1 MIRPIFRFVSNKYFM
16 ALCVFFVLMFFFDRN
31 DIFVQ
36 LERRKELKTLEA
48 QKKFYQSEIDK
59 TQKDLND
66 LQHNTA
72 ALEKLAREKYF
83 MKKDNEDVFIVEP
96 DSSKNLH
103 ARQ

>member
-1 MIRPIFRFVSNKYFM
+1 MVKPVFRFVSNKYFI
-16 ALCVFFVLMFFFDRN
+16 ALCVFLVLIFFFDRN
-31 DIFVQ
+31 DVFVQ
-36 LERRKELKTLEA
+36 MERRKELRSLET
-48 QKKFYQSEIDK
+48 QKKYYQAEIDK

-96 DSSKNLH
+96 DSSKK
-103 ARQ
+103 ADPGQ

>member
-1 MIRPIFRFVSNKYFM
+1 MIRPVFKFVSNKYFI
-16 ALCVFFVLMFFFDRN
+16 AFCVFFVLMFFFDRN

-36 LERRKELKTLEA
+36 MERRKELKALEI

-96 DSSKNLH
+96 DSAKNLSS
-103 ARQ
+103 AQ